1 MKPYAAALSAYPAVL
16 AEDAVCRALD
26 AFLESQAPL
35 RRVLLLPPDF
45 TRFYSCAGPI
55 TAHLYARLRE
65 MGAEADVMPAL
76 GTHAP
81 MTAEEIARMYPG
93 VPAQRFLIHRWREDV
108 VRLGEVPAGF
118 CREVSQGVFSECIP
132 VSVNKR
138 LLCPDYDLILSI
150 GQVVPHEVAGMANR
164 NKNLFVGLGGSEMI
178 NASHMLGAAYGA
190 ERVMGRDFSP
200 VRRVFDYAEERFL
213 AHLPLCYLLTVAT
226 QGAGGGRLHGLFIGR
241 ERALFERAVAL
252 SQQANITWLD
262 QPLPRAVVYLE
273 PEEFK
278 STWLGNK
285 AVYRTRMA
293 LAPGGE
299 LVILAPGVRRFGE
312 DAAVDALIRRYGYCG
327 RERVL
332 ALLQTEAALREN
344 RSAAAH
350 LIHGSADGRFR
361 IIYAAPHLTDA
372 EIRGVDYDCMPY
384 QEACRRY
391 LPADRQPGFHQAPDG
406 EPFYFIPNPALG
418 LWMCREEK

>member
-1 MKPYAAALSAYPAVL
+1 MKPYAAALTAYPAAL
-16 AEDAVCRALD
+16 EEGDIFRALD
-26 AFLESQAPL
+26 AFLECQAPL
-35 RRVLLLPPDF
+35 RRALLLPPDF
-45 TRFYSCAGPI
+45 TRFYSGAGPI

-93 VPAQRFLIHRWREDV
+93 VPRERFLIHRWREDV
-108 VRLGEVPAGF
+108 TRLGEVPASF
-118 CREVSQGVFSECIP
+118 CREVSQGVFSESIP

-138 LLCPDYDLILSI
+138 LLSPDYDLILSI

-213 AHLPLCYLLTVAT
+213 SHLPLCYLLTVAT
-226 QGAGGGRLHGLFIGR
+226 QGADGGRLHGLFIGR
-241 ERALFERAVAL
+241 ERALFQQAVAL
-252 SQQANITWLD
+252 SQQANITWLER
-262 QPLPRAVVYLE
+262 PLSRAVVYLE

-299 LVILAPGVRRFGE
+299 LIILAPGVRRFGE

-332 ALLQTEAALREN
+332 SLLQSEAALREN

-361 IIYAAPHLTDA
+361 IVYAAPHLTDA
-372 EIRGVDYDCMPY
+372 EIRGVGYDCMPY
-384 QEACRRY
+384 AEACRRY
-391 LPADRQPGFHQAPDG
+391 LPGDRWPGFHQGPQG
-406 EPFYFIPNPALG
+406 EEFYFIPNPALG
-418 LWMCREEK
+418 LWMCRR